1 MFSTTRARNLHRD
14 STRASDR
21 ELLRLA
27 LSGSTPNSARLWQ
40 LHPELFE
47 HGGPPVELPMGWE
60 QRVDGKSG
68 RVFYINHNER
78 TTSWK
83 DPRKEQAADREADV
97 NADEEEGEPEAMFE
111 EEDAEDAEDAEDSV
125 MNATLGLD
133 IGRGDVAVERL
144 THDHGPASALATT
157 AVSTAA
163 GAGSASAPVGAV
175 PARVLPIVGSV
186 PSPSGRRSELQL
198 LSSGLLLPSAERLSR
213 RALLQHES
221 AREALLARLPEAADD
236 GGLRRGYGLLQQRRL
251 RLLQLVHLALVRE
264 RERAA

>member
-1 MFSTTRARNLHRD
+1 MFSTSRARNLHRD

-111 EEDAEDAEDAEDSV
+111 EEDAEDDCS
-125 MNATLGLD
+125 G
-133 IGRGDVAVERL
+133 GREGSERGGGRAVR
-144 THDHGPASALATT
+144 
-157 AVSTAA
+157 
-163 GAGSASAPVGAV
+163 
-175 PARVLPIVGSV
+175 
-186 PSPSGRRSELQL
+186 Q
-198 LSSGLLLPSAERLSR
+198 
-213 RALLQHES
+213 
-221 AREALLARLPEAADD
+221 
-236 GGLRRGYGLLQQRRL
+236 RRGTEAHTPTHNHAHGRTTSAYISGSKLCMGSHQC
-251 RLLQLVHLALVRE
+251 VP
-264 RERAA
+264 